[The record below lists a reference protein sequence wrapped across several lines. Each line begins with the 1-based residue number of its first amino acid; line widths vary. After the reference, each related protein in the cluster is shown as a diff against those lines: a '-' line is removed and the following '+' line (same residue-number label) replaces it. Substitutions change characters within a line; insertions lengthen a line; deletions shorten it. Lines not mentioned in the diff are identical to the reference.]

1 MIYETKGELCPQPAT
16 EFSPTQPKQVT
27 CVARCRAELRAPT
40 NMHAADVQSILVR
53 HPRYRVLKVL
63 GSGTFGTV
71 ALCQDTFYQDDEKK
85 AIKIV
90 SNASK
95 YIYKEIINH
104 RKLRHPHVIQFRRL
118 LELRGQVGIVMEFAD
133 GGNLFDYV
141 KQRRRLEETLARWF
155 FQQLILAV
163 DYCHRKGVVNRDI
176 KLENLLLQNDQLF
189 PQLKLCDFG
198 YSKNHD
204 DSLPKSMVGSPNYMA
219 PEVLNM
225 QQYDA
230 TLSDIWSCGV
240 VLYVMV
246 VGRYPFHL
254 DRNGNDDLS
263 LEEWREAIRQKVKS
277 LDFEIPAF
285 LTPECRNLIR
295 KILVGFEERAS
306 MADILN
312 DPWFSMNLSDSA
324 RVMND
329 KSLAR
334 DAEFMAQVEK
344 VQTTE
349 EIERLIAVSINRRIQ
364 I

>member
-1 MIYETKGELCPQPAT
+1 MQADDVET
-16 EFSPTQPKQVT
+16 
-27 CVARCRAELRAPT
+27 
-40 NMHAADVQSILVR
+40 ILIH
-53 HPRYRVLKVL
+53 HPRYKVLKVL
-63 GSGTFGTV
+63 GNGTFGTV

-90 SNASK
+90 SNTSK

-198 YSKNHD
+198 YSKNDD

-219 PEVLNM
+219 PEVLSF
-225 QQYDA
+225 QRYDA

-246 VGRYPFHL
+246 VGRYPFHM
-254 DRNGNDDLS
+254 DHNDDLTS
-263 LEEWREAIRQKVKS
+263 DEWREAIMNKIKT
-277 LDFEIPAF
+277 LDYNIPSF

-306 MADILN
+306 MSDILN
-312 DPWFSMNLSDSA
+312 DPWFSMNMTEGA
-324 RVMND
+324 RTMND

-334 DAEFMAQVEK
+334 DAEFMGQMEK
-344 VQTTE
+344 VQSTK
-349 EIERLIAVSINRRIQ
+349 EIERLISSSMNRGYRF
-364 I
+364 